1 MFSAPALFT
10 WNLRALRQLGGG
22 SRKAQGE
29 NSSVGFRVLGLVDF
43 LVNGA
48 SLEAQ
53 RNRVKGA
60 ACDRDHFSP
69 PETHAVNPKDS
80 RTKAL
85 NKPFLRASKTP

>member
-53 RNRVKGA
+53 RNRVK
-60 ACDRDHFSP
+60 
-69 PETHAVNPKDS
+69 V
-80 RTKAL
+80 
-85 NKPFLRASKTP
+85 LRATGTTAHHQKRMPSTPKIQEPRP